1 MALEYYQAEVYNI
14 IQETPTVRRFQ
25 LRFNDLDVFDF
36 KAGQYVK
43 VDMPLNSTKNY
54 RQYSISSEPVGSN
67 EIELLIVFK
76 EGGAGTNY
84 LFNEVKV
91 GSFLTVSRALGRFVL
106 PENIDREICFICTG
120 VGLAPFR
127 SMYLDVLNKNKAHK
141 GMNLIFG
148 TRKIEDICYKDE
160 LFGLDAEDNNFNYHP
175 VLSREESPEWTGRK
189 GYLHPIYKELYAEK
203 PDALFYLCGWDVMI
217 KEARTSLMEIG
228 YSRRDILF
236 EKYD

>member
-14 IQETPTVRRFQ
+14 IQETPSVRRFQ

-54 RQYSISSEPVGSN
+54 RQYSISSEPVGNN

-76 EGGAGTNY
+76 EGGDGTDY
-84 LFNEVKV
+84 MFNKVKV
-91 GSFLTVSRALGRFVL
+91 GSVIPVSRALGRFVL
-106 PENIDREICFICTG
+106 PEHLDKDICFICTG

-127 SMYLDVLNKNKAHK
+127 AMYLDVLNKNIPFKNMH
-141 GMNLIFG
+141 LIFG
-148 TRKIEDICYKDE
+148 TRHIEDICYADE
-160 LFGLDAEDNNFNYHP
+160 LFGLDKLSNNFHYHP
-175 VLSREESPEWTGRK
+175 VLSREQSAEWTGKK
-189 GYLHPIYKELYAEK
+189 GYVHPIYKELFADK
-203 PDALFYLCGWDVMI
+203 QDAIFYLCGWDEMI
-217 KEARTSLMEIG
+217 KEARHNLLEIG
-228 YSRRDILF
+228 YTRRDILF